1 MMPVTGYLM
10 EAALLADPGEELR
23 LVVGGDRLR
32 RPGGTSRVSTPTF
45 AAAVEAMD
53 DIHGGVT
60 KLIFSTMAAWLQAG
74 VEAQCPLESKAAGL
88 SPPGC

>member
-32 RPGGTSRVSTPTF
+32 RPGGTSCVSTPTF
-45 AAAVEAMD
+45 AAAVEAMG
-53 DIHGGVT
+53 DIHGGAT
-60 KLIFSTMAAWLQAG
+60 KLIFSTMAACLQAV
-74 VEAQCPLESKAAGL
+74 VEAQCPLESKAAAPL
-88 SPPGC
+88 PLGC